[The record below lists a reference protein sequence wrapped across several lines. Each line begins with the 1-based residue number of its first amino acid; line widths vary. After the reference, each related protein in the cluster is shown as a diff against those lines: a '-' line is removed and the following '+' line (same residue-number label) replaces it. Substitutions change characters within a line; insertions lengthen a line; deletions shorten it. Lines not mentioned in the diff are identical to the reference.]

1 MPVISQGNLRS
12 SDVSEQPDPRP
23 PYPEDT
29 ALWAIVEGVEAET
42 GDAFF
47 SSLVRHLATAL
58 RVQYAFVSE
67 LTPDRQ
73 AFRTRAL
80 WGRGSLRPNITVP
93 LAGSPC
99 EAVLNGEM
107 SHYPENLQG
116 LFPADTGLVE
126 WKAVSYCGVP
136 LLDRSGAVTGHLAI
150 IDDRP
155 MWDGP
160 RGVAI
165 MRIFAARAR
174 AEIERL
180 ESETLVREREAR
192 FRDLYEEAPVAYY
205 SVGTDARI
213 QRWNRKSVELLG
225 YSAEE
230 LAGRPISTLW
240 ADTPTGIPRGEKAL
254 AKFRAGE
261 EIRDEEIE
269 LRHKDGSAVWVR
281 LSMRPIRD
289 ATGRVEATRST
300 LTDVTALKRAEA
312 ALRASEE
319 RLARVLASA
328 MDAIVTIDA
337 SRRIEIF
344 NEAAETIF
352 HCRSADVIGEPLDR
366 FLTAELQQSL
376 DASMRAFESG
386 GQARPYVY
394 APQGLRA
401 RDADGREFAVEG
413 TISRVEVAGRPLF
426 TLILRDVQE
435 RQRAEEE
442 LRELHS
448 QNLYLQDEIK
458 AVHNF
463 EEIIGQS
470 RALAD
475 ALEKVDLVAPTDSS
489 VLILGETGTGKE
501 LIARAIHSRSARG
514 GRPLIKVNCAALPSG
529 LVESE
534 LFGHERGAF
543 TGATE
548 RRTGRFELAH
558 GGTIFLDEVGEL
570 SPEVQVKLLRVL
582 QEHEFERVGGS
593 KTIKVDVRVIAATN
607 RDLAHAVVRDKFR
620 QDLYYRLNVFP
631 VALPPLRERADDIP
645 LLVHYFVARYVA
657 KIGRPISRVPREA
670 MQRIVGYPW
679 PGNVRELENVIER
692 AVILSPG
699 PDLRVAPEVLPV
711 PPFAPVTAP
720 AANPDA
726 AATGPA
732 GLSEVEREHIVAT
745 LKKTGWRIDGPQG
758 AARLLNLNP
767 STLRSRMQK
776 LGIRRSAEDLS

>member
-1 MPVISQGNLRS
+1 
-12 SDVSEQPDPRP
+12 VSEQPDPRSLL
-23 PYPEDT
+23 PEDT
-29 ALWAIVEGVEAET
+29 ALRAIVEGVEAET

-58 RVQYAFVSE
+58 QVQYAFVSE

-80 WGRGSLRPNITVP
+80 WGRGTLRPNITVP
-93 LAGSPC
+93 LVGTPC

-107 SHYPENLQG
+107 SHHPENLQG

-126 WKAVSYCGVP
+126 WGAVSYCGVP
-136 LLDRSGAVTGHLAI
+136 LLDRSGVVTGHLAI
-150 IDDRP
+150 VDDRP

-180 ESETLVREREAR
+180 QSESLVREREAR

-205 SVGTDARI
+205 SVGADARI

-240 ADTPTGIPRGEKAL
+240 ADTPAGIPRGKKAL
-254 AKFRAGE
+254 AKFQAGE
-261 EIRDEEIE
+261 EIHDEEIE
-269 LRHKDGSAVWVR
+269 LRHKDGTAVWVR

-300 LTDVTALKRAEA
+300 LMDVTALKRAED

-352 HCRSADVIGEPLDR
+352 HCQSAEVIGLPLDR

-376 DASMRAFESG
+376 EASMRVFQSG

-470 RALAD
+470 RALAN
-475 ALEKVDLVAPTDSS
+475 ALEKVDLVAPTNSS

-501 LIARAIHSRSARG
+501 LIARAIHSRSPRKS
-514 GRPLIKVNCAALPSG
+514 RPLIKVNCAALPSG

-593 KTIKVDVRVIAATN
+593 KTVKVDVRVIAATN
-607 RDLAHAVVRDKFR
+607 RDLAQAVASDRFR

-631 VALPPLRERADDIP
+631 VALPPLRERAEDVA
-645 LLVHYFVARYVA
+645 LLVHYFVARYAA
-657 KIGRPISRVPREA
+657 KIGRPISRVPQEA
-670 MQRIVGYPW
+670 MQRLVAYPW

-711 PPFAPVTAP
+711 PPVAPVTAP
-720 AANPDA
+720 AVSPDA
-726 AATGPA
+726 AATGSA
-732 GLSEVEREHIVAT
+732 DLREVERQHIVAT

-776 LGIRRSAEDLS
+776 LGIRRSAEDIS

>member
-1 MPVISQGNLRS
+1 M
-12 SDVSEQPDPRP
+12 
-23 PYPEDT
+23 
-29 ALWAIVEGVEAET
+29 
-42 GDAFF
+42 
-47 SSLVRHLATAL
+47 
-58 RVQYAFVSE
+58 
-67 LTPDRQ
+67 
-73 AFRTRAL
+73 
-80 WGRGSLRPNITVP
+80 
-93 LAGSPC
+93 
-99 EAVLNGEM
+99 
-107 SHYPENLQG
+107 
-116 LFPADTGLVE
+116 
-126 WKAVSYCGVP
+126 P

-150 IDDRP
+150 VDDRP

-180 ESETLVREREAR
+180 ESEAVVREREAR

-205 SVGTDARI
+205 SVGADARI

-225 YSAEE
+225 YTAEE

-240 ADTPTGIPRGEKAL
+240 ADTPSGIPRGEQAL

-269 LRHKDGSAVWVR
+269 LRHKDGTAVWVR

-289 ATGRVEATRST
+289 STGRVEATRST

-352 HCRSADVIGEPLDR
+352 HCRSSDVIGQPLDR

-376 DASMRAFESG
+376 EASMRAFESG

-448 QNLYLQDEIK
+448 QNLYLQEEIK

-470 RALAD
+470 RALGD
-475 ALEKVDLVAPTDSS
+475 ALEKVELVAPTDST

-501 LIARAIHSRSARG
+501 LIARAIHSRSPRSK
-514 GRPLIKVNCAALPSG
+514 RPLIKVNCAALPSG

-558 GGTIFLDEVGEL
+558 GGTIFLDEIGEL
-570 SPEVQVKLLRVL
+570 PPEVQVKLLRVL

-593 KTIKVDVRVIAATN
+593 KTIRVDVRVIAATN
-607 RDLAHAVVRDKFR
+607 RDLAQAVARDKFR

-631 VALPPLRERADDIP
+631 VALPPLRERVGGHSPPGALLRRALRRQDRAPDHQGAAGGDAAPRGLP
-645 LLVHYFVARYVA
+645 LARQRAGAGERHRARGDPVARPGA
-657 KIGRPISRVPREA
+657 PRRPGGAS
-670 MQRIVGYPW
+670 
-679 PGNVRELENVIER
+679 
-692 AVILSPG
+692 G
-699 PDLRVAPEVLPV
+699 PPV
-711 PPFAPVTAP
+711 APVTAP
-720 AANPDA
+720 AASPDA
-726 AATGPA
+726 AAAGPA
-732 GLSEVEREHIVAT
+732 
-745 LKKTGWRIDGPQG
+745 D
-758 AARLLNLNP
+758 AARGRAPAHRGDPQANGLAHRRAAGRGAPAQPESEHAAQPDAEARHPAERRGSLVDPRYIAAASRRLREPGSQP
-767 STLRSRMQK
+767 SSSRS
-776 LGIRRSAEDLS
+776 SVS